1 MDLII
6 GGAYQ
11 GKCTF
16 AAEKYGL
23 AAADIC
29 DLAVSA
35 PVPARCYVHLEALTR
50 QEAPEAAL
58 PLLLAAEAVISREIG
73 SGVVPIDAGE
83 RAWRTDGGIEM
94 KLTLLRHG
102 ETDGSRRDL
111 YYGAADI
118 PALPESLAALH
129 ENAAAYP
136 RAARYYTSGLLR
148 TEQTLEAIY
157 GPVAHQQL
165 PGLREMN
172 FGDFEMKSYQELKDT
187 AAYQAWITD
196 VEHNVCPNGESAP
209 QVLER
214 NRAAMAQVLASG
226 EDAVCVVHGGVTAG
240 LMMTWFGGGRYDYS
254 VKPGTGFTVTFRD
267 GRPVSYER
275 VPE

>member
-1 MDLII
+1 
-6 GGAYQ
+6 
-11 GKCTF
+11 
-16 AAEKYGL
+16 
-23 AAADIC
+23 
-29 DLAVSA
+29 
-35 PVPARCYVHLEALTR
+35 
-50 QEAPEAAL
+50 
-58 PLLLAAEAVISREIG
+58 
-73 SGVVPIDAGE
+73 
-83 RAWRTDGGIEM
+83 M

-214 NRAAMAQVLASG
+214 NRAAMAQL
-226 EDAVCVVHGGVTAG
+226 
-240 LMMTWFGGGRYDYS
+240 
-254 VKPGTGFTVTFRD
+254 
-267 GRPVSYER
+267 
-275 VPE
+275 VPMLKN